1 MATNNR
7 SIDIDSLL
15 LMPLNLPKRFLISF
29 ILCIPI
35 FLINFGGNYLGW
47 DQYISLEN
55 AYWIQMIL
63 SLVIVWGC
71 GSFLFSRA
79 LKSIFTLRLNMF
91 TLVGIAASLLWFYSL
106 FGLLRPE
113 MFPPSFH
120 QTDTVVPVYFDAV
133 SYVIMFVIL
142 GQYLEMKARLQV
154 TTELFRCI
162 RKIYPAAQA
171 DQIRNFIKNSL
182 ISQLPLARQIN
193 TFTHWFILLVLIAAG
208 ITFTIW
214 NNKGPQPSAL
224 FGLITAL
231 SVMLAASPCALSL
244 SAPVSLLIGL
254 KRAAIQG
261 VIINNPD
268 LIETLQRHHNVKDL
282 ITSGAIITL
291 KRQPLETLSQAG
303 IILTDKV
310 ENAECTLPVLADKIM
325 HNIYKNFAFALAY
338 NILILPIA
346 AGILYPFSGFL
357 LGPVTASIAMSV
369 SSLMVILN
377 ALRLRETTA
386 ED

>member
-1 MATNNR
+1 MAINNR
-7 SIDIDSLL
+7 PTDTDSQL
-15 LMPLNLPKRFLISF
+15 LMPLNLPHRFLISF
-29 ILCIPI
+29 ILCIPV

-55 AYWIQMIL
+55 AYWAQMVL

-91 TLVGIAASLLWFYSL
+91 TLVGLAAALLWFYSF

-120 QTDTVVPVYFDAV
+120 QTETLVPVYFDAA
-133 SYVIMFVIL
+133 SYVVMFVIL
-142 GQYLEMKARLQV
+142 GQYLEMKARLQI

-162 RKIYPAAQA
+162 GKIYPSEQA
-171 DQIRNFIKNSL
+171 DRIRSFIKNAL
-182 ISQLPLARQIN
+182 ANQLPLARQIN
-193 TFTHWFILLVLIAAG
+193 GFTHWFVLLVLIAAG
-208 ITFTIW
+208 ISFAIW
-214 NNKGPQPSAL
+214 NYKGPQPSAL
-224 FGLITAL
+224 YGFITAL
-231 SVMLAASPCALSL
+231 SVMLAASPCALTL
-244 SAPVSLLIGL
+244 AAPVSLLIGL
-254 KRAAIQG
+254 KRAATQG
-261 VIINNPD
+261 FIINNPD
-268 LIETLQRHHNVKDL
+268 LIETLHRHHNVKDL
-282 ITSGAIITL
+282 ITAGAIVTL
-291 KRQPLETLSQAG
+291 KHQPPETLSQAG

-325 HNIYKNFAFALAY
+325 YNIYKNFAFALAY
-338 NILILPIA
+338 NILVLPVA
-346 AGILYPFSGFL
+346 AGIFYPFTGFL

-369 SSLMVILN
+369 SSLIVILN